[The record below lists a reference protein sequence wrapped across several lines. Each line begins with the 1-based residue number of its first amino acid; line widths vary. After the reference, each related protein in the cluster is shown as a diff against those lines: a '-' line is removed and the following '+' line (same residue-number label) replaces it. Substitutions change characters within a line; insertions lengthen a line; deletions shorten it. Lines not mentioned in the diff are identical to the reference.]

1 MESNDR
7 INPSDDA
14 VREGFDQTN
23 SLAGDQLGESDG
35 TVDGEVQNESDRDGD
50 DGNLLTGKDDN
61 NAENDAHVGTGGD
74 FLPPGNT
81 LRGGAGGL

>member
-1 MESNDR
+1 MENNER

-35 TVDGEVQNESDRDGD
+35 TVDGQLQSSADRGGD
-50 DGNLLTGKDDN
+50 DDSLLAGD
-61 NAENDAHVGTGGD
+61 NDADDRGEGNG
-74 FLPPGNT
+74 FLPGNPA
-81 LRGGAGGL
+81 RGGSGGI